1 MLANARILTK
11 IVSVILFI
19 ALITACGVGF
29 TGVRMA
35 AIDDSYSRFIDRDAR
50 AWVLATRLNI
60 LLYRTSD
67 LISQTV
73 SAADPKEARQLQDD
87 LAKQFPDWIDTARK
101 VAELA
106 PSYAG
111 RFDEYLRRL
120 NELQSAVAP
129 ASRAAAE
136 GRTDEARAQIA
147 ASIRPKLAALRQD
160 SLKLR
165 ADMDVSIKQGSD
177 ALSEITAVTIRNTV
191 LLLGGGLGIGIVLA
205 VVVAQAGIAGP
216 IRRLTACMG
225 TLATGKFD
233 VEIPGSGRKDE
244 VGVMA
249 AAVDIFRR
257 NGIEV
262 ERMRAGQKE
271 MELRA
276 AAQRKADMHRLAD
289 EFQAAVGGIVG
300 AVSSAATE
308 LEASAGTLTSTADT
322 TQRMSGTVAAAAE
335 QASANVQSV
344 ASATEEMTSSV
355 HEIARRVQESSDI
368 ARAAVTQA
376 QHTDGRINQLF
387 DAAQRIG
394 DVLKLITAVAEQTN
408 LLALNATI
416 EAARAGEAG
425 RGFAVV
431 ASEVKALA
439 AQTAKATEEIGTQIV
454 GMQTAT
460 RESVTAIKEIGTTI
474 GRISQIA
481 AGIAAAVEEQGAAT
495 SEIARNVTEAAQGTT
510 QVAESIGEVNH
521 GAGETGA
528 ASAQVLAS
536 AQSLSSDSSRLRL
549 EVDKFL
555 STVRAA

>member
-1 MLANARILTK
+1 MF
-11 IVSVILFI
+11 VGD
-19 ALITACGVGF
+19 CG
-29 TGVRMA
+29 
-35 AIDDSYSRFIDRDAR
+35 
-50 AWVLATRLNI
+50 AWVLATRRNI
-60 LLYRTSD
+60 QLCRTSD
-67 LISQTV
+67 LVSETV
-73 SAADPKEARQLQDD
+73 ASADPKEAKQLQED
-87 LAKQFPDWIDTARK
+87 LTKQFPDWIDTAKK

-106 PSYAG
+106 PTYAG
-111 RFDEYLRRL
+111 RFDDYLRRL

-129 ASRAAAE
+129 ASQAAAE
-136 GRTDEARAQIA
+136 GRIDEARAQIA
-147 ASIRPKLAALRQD
+147 SSIRPKLAALRQD

-165 ADMDVSIKQGSD
+165 ADMDASIKKDSD
-177 ALSEITAVTIRNTV
+177 ALSEVTAATIRNTV
-191 LLLGGGLGIGIVLA
+191 LLLGGGLALGIVLA
-205 VVVAQAGIAGP
+205 IIVAQAGIARP
-216 IRRLTACMG
+216 IRRLTACME

-233 VEIPGSGRKDE
+233 VEIPGSERKDE

-257 NGIEV
+257 NGAEV
-262 ERMRAGQKE
+262 ERMRAEQKD

-276 AAQRKADMHRLAD
+276 AAAQGRHEPPAD
-289 EFQAAVGGIVG
+289 EFQAAVGGIVST
-300 AVSSAATE
+300 VSSSATE
-308 LEASAGTLTSTADT
+308 LEASAGTLTATADT

-344 ASATEEMTSSV
+344 ASAAEELTSSV
-355 HEIARRVQESSDI
+355 HEIARQVQESSDI
-368 ARAAVTQA
+368 ARAAVAQA
-376 QHTDGRINQLF
+376 ENTDARINQLF

-439 AQTAKATEEIGTQIV
+439 AQTAKATEEIGAQIV

-528 ASAQVLAS
+528 ASAQVLSS
-536 AQSLSSDSSRLRL
+536 AQSLSSESNRLRL